1 MFYLSNKRDYKNK
14 IKYSIFPSKLNRRY
28 KYFMHISKPNNCPL
42 INLLVILTRI
52 YRVDFILQKF
62 VYYIRIKNMSASDIR
77 KYL

>member
-1 MFYLSNKRDYKNK
+1 MFYFSNKRDYKNK
-14 IKYSIFPSKLNRRY
+14 IKYSIFPPKQEVQVFY
-28 KYFMHISKPNNCPL
+28 AYFKPNNCRL

-62 VYYIRIKNMSASDIR
+62 VYYIRIKNMSDSDIR

>member
-1 MFYLSNKRDYKNK
+1 
-14 IKYSIFPSKLNRRY
+14 
-28 KYFMHISKPNNCPL
+28 MHISKPNNCPL

-62 VYYIRIKNMSASDIR
+62 VYYIRIKNMTDSDIR